1 MTIRLEDRA
10 MIPKFE
16 LAGVATRLN
25 SLENYN
31 ATIEDIRWELDK
43 FSIEKRLG
51 FSGLDD
57 IQIQQ
62 MISDLQDAGKLRLTI
77 RGGSNVLALP
87 RPAALAGGISGDSV
101 FATISGIERPFEVW
115 IFLNGVRKVVNVI
128 PEGNSPATA
137 GTTKTA
143 IGAVSGDVVSWARVV
158 EVDGVT
164 VVGWMAS
171 AAVP

>member
-1 MTIRLEDRA
+1 MTIRLEDTA

-16 LAGVATRLN
+16 LAGVAARLN

-31 ATIEDIRWELDK
+31 ATIGNIGWEIDK

-51 FSGLDD
+51 FSDLDS

-62 MISDLQDAGKLRLTI
+62 MISDLQAAGKLRLAI
-77 RGGSNVLALP
+77 WGGSNVQP
-87 RPAALAGGISGDSV
+87 IDRPAALAGGISGDSI

-115 IFLNGVRKVVNVI
+115 FFLNGVRKIVNDI
-128 PEGNSPATA
+128 PEGNSSASS

-158 EVDGVT
+158 DG
-164 VVGWMAS
+164 VVGWMGS